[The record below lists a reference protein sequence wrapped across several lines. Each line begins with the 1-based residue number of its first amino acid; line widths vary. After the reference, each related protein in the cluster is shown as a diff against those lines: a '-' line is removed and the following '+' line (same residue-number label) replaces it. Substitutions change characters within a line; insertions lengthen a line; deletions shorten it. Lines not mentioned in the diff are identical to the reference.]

1 VTHPAPPVVHNPGKT
16 LGVVALVLS
25 LPLSLV
31 SLVLGIV
38 ALVKSRRAGQR
49 NWWAVAAIVVSFL
62 VIVALVIWAATIAW
76 LMGECAELGPGIHEV
91 GGRPIECVVPA
102 GS

>member
-1 VTHPAPPVVHNPGKT
+1 VTQPAPVVHNPGKT

-25 LPLSLV
+25 IPLALV
-31 SLVLGIV
+31 SLVLGV
-38 ALVKSRRAGQR
+38 VGLVKSRRAGQR

-62 VIVALVIWAATIAW
+62 VIVAVVIWAATLVW
-76 LMGECAELGPGIHEV
+76 LMGECAELGPGLHDV
-91 GGRPIECVVPA
+91 GGRPIECVQPT